1 MQTVIF
7 ISDTKPDTY
16 PIIDNHYSWHGIHTK
31 LTFEQF
37 SEIYHNKKPYA
48 IYTFGNNNIWN
59 YLPIIFELRKKWV
72 HLHTLPTNL
81 DVIPC
86 VFAGVIKHEYD
97 SHHPLLSVISSTY
110 NSKEKIQRPWT
121 TLRNQTYTNWEW
133 IIWDDSEDTKTYE
146 NLLEMQK
153 KDLRMRVYRAPKH
166 SGLIGEMKRLAA
178 GVAYGSL
185 KIIPGSHRWPTY
197 EYHNLK
203 LPHPDTIENGEAVT
217 YREYETF
224 IQSLIENSGVDPYIV
239 KLKKGQ
245 ALIWAANMLH
255 GGSNVEGVADLNK
268 TRLTQAIHY
277 FFGGCEQYYHPM
289 FSEKTTAKYATK
301 WCNDTNNIKTYLNE
315 KSKLQ

>member
-1 MQTVIF
+1 MSEKYFKDKDALDIPWIESPF
-7 ISDTKPDTY
+7 FYSLLDNSDLTPEQKDMCKHFY
-16 PIIDNHYSWHGIHTK
+16 EKGYAIIDLN
-31 LTFEQF
+31 LTDGDISPILHDMYGALNNESTVFHADHF
-37 SEIYHNKKPYA
+37 T
-48 IYTFGNNNIWN
+48 YTDAKR
-59 YLPIIFELRKKWV
+59 IFEGWKQSDEIANLT
-72 HLHTLPTNL
+72 LHPKIIDALTTLYGKEPFPFSTINFIKGSNQPMHS
-81 DVIPC
+81 DVIHFHTVPSLWMC
-86 VFAGVIKHEYD
+86 GVW
-97 SHHPLLSVISSTY
+97 VAF
-110 NSKEKIQRPWT
+110 
-121 TLRNQTYTNWEW
+121 
-133 IIWDDSEDTKTYE
+133 EDVDE
-146 NLLEMQK
+146 AN
-153 KDLRMRVYRAPKH
+153 
-166 SGLIGEMKRLAA
+166 
-178 GVAYGSL
+178 GSL